1 MTDPTTTK
9 APGSRGNRKLLI
21 GGGIGLALLVVAGVA
36 IWYFVFRDTA
46 PPKVDLERA
55 SASVKNRSGDA
66 SALDGTWNIDRTIGS
81 FSDYTST
88 FAGYRVQEELVSIG
102 AKTAFGR
109 TPDVTGS
116 LTLDGTE
123 ITATEIDVDMTT
135 LQSDETRR
143 DNSLRNQSIESDRF
157 PTSQFALSDAI
168 TLDELPA
175 EGVETTVDAV
185 GTLTLHGVTK
195 DVTIPLKATLR
206 DDVIVVTGELAI
218 VFADYDITPPSS
230 LAVLSVEDNGVMEF
244 QLFFTK
250 G

>member
-1 MTDPTTTK
+1 MTDPTTTD
-9 APGSRGNRKLLI
+9 ASGSRGKRKLLI

-55 SASVKNRSGDA
+55 SESVKNRSGDA
-66 SALDGTWNIDRTIGS
+66 GTLDGTWDIDQSIGS
-81 FSDYTST
+81 FSDFTST

-109 TPDVTGS
+109 TPDVSGS
-116 LTLDGTE
+116 LTLDGTDV
-123 ITATEIDVDMTT
+123 TATEIEVDMTT
-135 LQSDETRR
+135 LRSDEDRR
-143 DNSLRNQSIESDRF
+143 DNSLHNQSIESDQF
-157 PTSQFALSDAI
+157 PTSQFTLAEPI

-175 EGVETTVDAV
+175 EGEEITIDAV
-185 GTLTLHGVTK
+185 GALTLHGVTK
-195 DVTIPLKATLR
+195 DVTIPLKATLK

-230 LAVLSVEDNGVMEF
+230 LSVLSVEDHGVMEL

>member
-1 MTDPTTTK
+1 MADPTTTTS
-9 APGSRGNRKLLI
+9 SRSPRTRKLLI
-21 GGGIGLALLVVAGVA
+21 GGGVGLALLVVAGVA

-46 PPKVDLERA
+46 PPKVNLERA
-55 SASVKNRSGDA
+55 TESVKDRSGSA
-66 SALDGTWNIDRTIGS
+66 GALDGTWSIDTTIGT

-88 FAGYRVQEELVSIG
+88 FAGYRVQEELVQIG

-109 TPDVTGS
+109 TPNVTGS
-116 LTLDGTE
+116 LTLEDTL
-123 ITATEIDVDMTT
+123 ITATEIEVDMTT
-135 LQSDETRR
+135 LQSDEDRR
-143 DNSLRNQSIESDRF
+143 DNSLRSQSIESDQF
-157 PTSQFALSDAI
+157 PTSQFALTEPI

-175 EGVETTVDAV
+175 EGEETTVDAV

-195 DVTIPLKATLR
+195 DVTIPLKATLK
-206 DDVIVVTGELAI
+206 DDVIVVTGELPI